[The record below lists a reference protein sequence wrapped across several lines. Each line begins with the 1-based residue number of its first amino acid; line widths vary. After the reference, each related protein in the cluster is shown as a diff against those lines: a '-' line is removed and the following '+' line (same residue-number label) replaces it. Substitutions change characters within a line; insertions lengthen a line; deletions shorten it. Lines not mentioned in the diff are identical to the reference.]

1 MLGAIDLK
9 IWKHGII
16 VSLLFILYIPT
27 ASATGLL
34 GCEEHVKYGVPS
46 HSQVLLCRLGYAL
59 SHDGDKKVPIW
70 VAYHLTKEHMAG
82 THPRSDDFRP
92 DPDLEPGQR
101 AELADYKNSGYDRG
115 HMAPAADMKWDA
127 RAMTESFLLSNM
139 TPQVGIGFNRGI
151 WAVLEEKIR
160 DWTIARGELY
170 VVTGPIFAPSGDK
183 RIGTNKVAVPTHFY
197 QVVFDPVRVEAIAF
211 ILPNKKLKSDTLPT
225 YITSVDEVEK
235 ETGLDFLSELE
246 DSVENLIEAV
256 VQSGMW

>member
-1 MLGAIDLK
+1 MK
-9 IWKHGII
+9 IRAPI
-16 VSLLFILYIPT
+16 VFASLLLILCTSIAT
-27 ASATGLL
+27 AAGLL
-34 GCEEHVKYGVPS
+34 GCKEHVKYGVPS
-46 HSQVLLCRLGYAL
+46 HSEMLLCRLGYGL

-115 HMAPAADMKWDA
+115 HMAPAADMRWDA
-127 RAMTESFLLSNM
+127 RAMSESFLLSNM
-139 TPQVGIGFNRGI
+139 APQVGIGFNRGI
-151 WAVLEEKIR
+151 WAVLEGKIR

-170 VVTGPIFAPSGDK
+170 LVTGPIFAPGGDK
-183 RIGTNKVAVPTHFY
+183 RIGKNKVSVPTHFY

-211 ILPNKKLKSDTLPT
+211 ILPNKKLKADTLST

-235 ETGLDFLSELE
+235 ETGLDFHSELE
-246 DSVENLIEAV
+246 DSVEVLIEAK
-256 VQSGMW
+256 VQPGMW